1 MKLTTNTNIV
11 LTLAAGLTLTSSCAI
26 DRHPGN
32 SPGVRADSGVA
43 ANKPQEAYDFF
54 CQQRF
59 PVGMDTY
66 PLHHVRAVLGDIKSR
81 EQAPKLTK
89 SGRRSIGDIQNW
101 VELGPGN
108 IGGRTRALVVDPYEP
123 DIMYAGGVAGGI
135 WKTVDGGA
143 SWRAVDDSMI
153 NLAITSLVMNPFDNR
168 ILYAGT
174 GEGFFW
180 SGMVRG
186 LGIFKSVDAGES
198 WHQLDSTV
206 RGVPEGAFRW
216 VNDLVASPNDP
227 NTLYAATRS
236 GVWRSVDAGE
246 SWQVALANPL
256 FIEAEQSSGGCYL
269 GATELAIRSDR
280 HLDVVFAAF
289 GSIDADGL
297 YRSED
302 GGDSWQKLP
311 LGDIYQGRMA
321 LAIAPSNNDIIY
333 VSMAQNTVDTYGKL
347 RQFYRSI
354 DGGDSWEA
362 RVDFASE
369 TGKWLLSSYAMASG
383 CFDYP
388 VYHQGWYDNVVAVD
402 PLDPDI
408 VWVGGVNLFR
418 SDDGG
423 RTFLIAE
430 GPLMSP
436 RSNRWGLHVDHHALV
451 FHPWYDGVGNQTL
464 FVGNDGGI
472 ARTDVARAAAGTD
485 ICNPNGSVFWRDL
498 NNSYAV
504 TQFYHGDS
512 AKDRDVFVG
521 GTQDNGTNMAIGT
534 DSPDAW
540 NNVYWGDGGYVAI
553 DPTDSTEM
561 YIEIQGFPEILKST
575 DAGNT
580 FEPAVNGIIDTDGL
594 FITPFAMDQSNPSYL
609 WTGGTRP
616 WRTDNGAEQWRRV
629 GHITPRSGQ
638 ISAIAIAPSDGASVY
653 LGYSSGV
660 VARTG
665 SGYDQE
671 PAWELSTSS
680 LPHAFISSIAIDHTN
695 PDVAYC
701 TISTFGFPHVY
712 QTIDGGMNWS
722 PLDGVGRDSI
732 PDIPAHWI
740 AIRPSNPRQLFVA
753 TELGVFASDNGGLR
767 WYPANFDLPHTVV
780 ESLDF
785 KDDDTLVAFT
795 YGRGVWLTELGEDTT
810 PRRPSVRVEQ
820 SRPPRPGLSSSR

>member
-1 MKLTTNTNIV
+1 
-11 LTLAAGLTLTSSCAI
+11 
-26 DRHPGN
+26 
-32 SPGVRADSGVA
+32 
-43 ANKPQEAYDFF
+43 
-54 CQQRF
+54 
-59 PVGMDTY
+59 MDTY
-66 PLHHVRAVLGDIKSR
+66 PLHHLRSVLGEIQKRERELALSKTGRRAVGDIR
-81 EQAPKLTK
+81 
-89 SGRRSIGDIQNW
+89 NW

-108 IGGRTRALVVDPYEP
+108 IGGRTRALVIDPVAP
-123 DIMYAGGVAGGI
+123 DTMHAGGVAGGI

-143 SWRAVDDSMI
+143 SWTAADDSMI
-153 NLAITSLVMNPFDNR
+153 NLAITTMAINPIDTR
-168 ILYAGT
+168 VLYAGT

-198 WHQLDSTV
+198 WHQLESTV
-206 RGVPEGAFRW
+206 KGVPEGAFRW
-216 VNDLVASPNDP
+216 VNDIVISPNNPD
-227 NTLYAATRS
+227 TLYAATRT
-236 GVWRSVDAGE
+236 GVWRSIDAGE
-246 SWQVALANPL
+246 SWDVALANPL
-256 FIEAEQSSGGCYL
+256 FIEGEQSSGGCYL
-269 GATELAIRSDR
+269 GATELAIRGDR
-280 HLDVVFAAF
+280 DPDVVFAAF

-333 VSMAQNTVDTYGKL
+333 VSMAQNNVDTYGKL
-347 RQFYRSI
+347 RHFYRSI
-354 DGGDSWEA
+354 DGGDSWEE
-362 RVDFASE
+362 RVDFASD
-369 TGKWLLSSYAMASG
+369 TGRWLLSSYAMAAG

-423 RTFLIAE
+423 RTFLIGE

-436 RSNRWGLHVDHHALV
+436 RSNRWDLHVDHHALV
-451 FHPWYDGVGNQTL
+451 FHPEYDGVSNQTL
-464 FVGNDGGI
+464 FVGNDGGL

-485 ICNPNGSVFWRDL
+485 ICNPNGFVFWRDL

-521 GTQDNGTNMAIGT
+521 GTQDNGTNMAVGT

-540 NNVYWGDGGYVAI
+540 NNIYWGDGGYVAI
-553 DPTDSTEM
+553 DPTDSTVM
-561 YIEIQGFPEILKST
+561 FIEIQGFPEILRST
-575 DAGNT
+575 DAGTT
-580 FEPAVNGIIDTDGL
+580 FVPAVGGILDTDGL

-616 WRTDNGAEQWRRV
+616 WRTDNSGDSWRRV
-629 GHITPRSGQ
+629 GYSTPRGGQ
-638 ISAIAIAPSDGASVY
+638 ISAVAIAPSDGSDVY

-660 VARTG
+660 VARTTN
-665 SGYDQE
+665 GYDDE
-671 PAWELSTSS
+671 PDWELSTSS
-680 LPHAFISSIAIDHTN
+680 LPLAFISSIAIDHTD
-695 PDVAYC
+695 PEVAYC

-712 QTIDGGMNWS
+712 KTIDGGMNWR
-722 PLDGVGRDSI
+722 PIDGEGKDRI

-740 AIRPSNPRQLFVA
+740 VIRPGNPRQLYVA

-780 ESLDF
+780 ESFDF

-795 YGRGVWLTELGEDTT
+795 HGRGVWLAELGEDAT
-810 PRRPSVRVEQ
+810 PRQPIRRVGQ
-820 SRPPRPGLSSSR
+820 SRQARPGAAPSR